1 MTKLLHSVLLATLIF
16 LTFGAQAQE
25 QRTQILVE
33 TTKGKFILEL
43 FNETPRHRDN
53 FMAKVKSGA
62 YDGTIFHRVIKEFM
76 VQGGNMLSKET
87 QYQKTAELE
96 DDSLSGTLEAEIL
109 PKLFVHER
117 GMLAAVRLSDELN
130 PKRLSSASQFYI
142 VTGKY
147 YTALDLKKEVEKNG
161 MDYTQEQKDAY
172 MYKGGAPHLDGAYTI
187 FGRLLDGWG
196 TIDKIQR
203 VETDEA
209 DRPLKNIYVK
219 RMSIYTPKR

>member
-1 MTKLLHSVLLATLIF
+1 MKKLIYIIVIALLF
-16 LTFGAQAQE
+16 SLTFGAQAQE

-33 TTKGKFILEL
+33 TSKGKFILEL

-53 FMAKVKSGA
+53 FIAKVKSGA

-117 GMLAAVRLSDELN
+117 GMLAAARLSDELN

-147 YTALDLKKEVEKNG
+147 YTVLDLKKEVEKNG

-172 MYKGGAPHLDGAYTI
+172 IYKGGAPHLDGAYTI

>member
-1 MTKLLHSVLLATLIF
+1 MKKLIYIIVIALLF
-16 LTFGAQAQE
+16 SLTFGAQAQE

-43 FNETPRHRDN
+43 FNETPRYRDN
-53 FMAKVKSGA
+53 FIAKVKSGA

-117 GMLAAVRLSDELN
+117 GMLAAARLSDELN

>member
-1 MTKLLHSVLLATLIF
+1 MKKLIYIIAIALLF
-16 LTFGAQAQE
+16 SLTFGAQAQE
-25 QRTQILVE
+25 QRTQVLVE

-53 FMAKVKSGA
+53 FIAKVKSGA

-76 VQGGNMLSKET
+76 VQGGNMLSKEAK
-87 QYQKTAELE
+87 YQKAEELE

-117 GMLAAVRLSDELN
+117 GMLAAARLSDELN

-147 YTALDLKKEVEKNG
+147 YTALDLKKEIEKNG

>member
-1 MTKLLHSVLLATLIF
+1 MKKLIYIIAIALLF
-16 LTFGAQAQE
+16 SLTFGAQAQE
-25 QRTQILVE
+25 QRTQVLVE

-53 FMAKVKSGA
+53 FIAKVKSGA

-76 VQGGNMLSKET
+76 VQGGNMLSKEAK
-87 QYQKTAELE
+87 YQKAEELE

-117 GMLAAVRLSDELN
+117 GMLAAARLSDELN

>member
-1 MTKLLHSVLLATLIF
+1 M
-16 LTFGAQAQE
+16 
-25 QRTQILVE
+25 
-33 TTKGKFILEL
+33 EL

-53 FMAKVKSGA
+53 FIAKVKSGA

-76 VQGGNMLSKET
+76 VQGGNMLSKEAK
-87 QYQKTAELE
+87 YQKVEELE

-109 PKLFVHER
+109 PKLYVHER
-117 GMLAAVRLSDELN
+117 GVLAAARLSDELN
-130 PKRLSSASQFYI
+130 PKRLSSASQFYV

-147 YTALDLKKEVEKNG
+147 YTALDLKKEAEKNG
-161 MDYTQEQKDAY
+161 MDYTQEQKDTY
-172 MYKGGAPHLDGAYTI
+172 MHKGGAPHLDGAYTI

-209 DRPLKNIYVK
+209 DRPLKNVYVK
-219 RMSIYTPKR
+219 RMSIYTPKK

>member
-1 MTKLLHSVLLATLIF
+1 MKRLIHTVVIALF
-16 LTFGAQAQE
+16 SSLTFGAQAQE
-25 QRTQILVE
+25 QRPQILVE
-33 TTKGKFILEL
+33 TSKGKFILEL

-53 FMAKVKSGA
+53 FIAKVKSGA

-76 VQGGNMLSKET
+76 VQGGNMLSKEAK
-87 QYQKTAELE
+87 YQKAEELE
-96 DDSLSGTLEAEIL
+96 DDSLSGTLDEEIL
-109 PKLFVHER
+109 PKLFIHER
-117 GMLAAVRLSDELN
+117 GMLAAARLSDELN

-147 YTALDLKKEVEKNG
+147 YTALDLKKEMEKNG
-161 MDYTQEQKDAY
+161 MEYTQEQKDTY
-172 MYKGGAPHLDGAYTI
+172 MHIGGAPHLDGAYTI

-219 RMSIYTPKR
+219 RMSIYTPKK

>member
-16 LTFGAQAQE
+16 LNFGAQAQE

-53 FMAKVKSGA
+53 FIAKVKSGA

-76 VQGGNMLSKET
+76 IQGGNMLSKED
-87 QYQKTAELE
+87 QYKKTAELE

-117 GMLAAVRLSDELN
+117 GMLAAARLSDELN
-130 PKRLSSASQFYI
+130 PQRLSSASQFYI

-147 YTALDLKKEVEKNG
+147 YTALDLKKEIEKNG
-161 MDYTQEQKDAY
+161 MEYTQEQKDAY
-172 MYKGGAPHLDGAYTI
+172 MYKGGAPHLDGAYTV

-219 RMSIYTPKR
+219 RMSIYTPKK

>member
-1 MTKLLHSVLLATLIF
+1 MKKLIYIIAIALLF
-16 LTFGAQAQE
+16 SLTFGAQAQE
-25 QRTQILVE
+25 QRTQVLVE

-53 FMAKVKSGA
+53 FIAKVKSGA

-117 GMLAAVRLSDELN
+117 GMLAAARLSDELN

-172 MYKGGAPHLDGAYTI
+172 MYKGGAPHLDSAYTI

-219 RMSIYTPKR
+219 RMYIYTPKR

>member
-1 MTKLLHSVLLATLIF
+1 MKKLIYTVVIALLFSLP
-16 LTFGAQAQE
+16 FGAQAQE
-25 QRTQILVE
+25 SRTQILVE
-33 TTKGKFILEL
+33 TTKGKFVLEL

-53 FMAKVKSGA
+53 FIEKVKSGA

-76 VQGGNMLSKET
+76 VQGGNMLSKEA

-96 DDSLSGTLEAEIL
+96 DDSLSGTLEEEIL
-109 PKLFVHER
+109 PKLFIHER
-117 GMLAAVRLSDELN
+117 GMLAAARLSDELN

-142 VTGKY
+142 VTCKY
-147 YTALDLKKEVEKNG
+147 YTVLDLKKEVEKNG

-172 MYKGGAPHLDGAYTI
+172 MYKGGSPHLDGAYTI

-219 RMSIYTPKR
+219 RMSIYTPKK